1 LKCPLF
7 DINYWLLK
15 AIYQIE
21 IFKLELIKM
30 TGLITM
36 TTKELKRVEILS
48 LVQDKRLT
56 QVKDQNDLE
65 SVQGILG
72 AYLMITLKMA
82 QNL

>member
-1 LKCPLF
+1 
-7 DINYWLLK
+7 
-15 AIYQIE
+15 
-21 IFKLELIKM
+21 M

-82 QNL
+82 QKL